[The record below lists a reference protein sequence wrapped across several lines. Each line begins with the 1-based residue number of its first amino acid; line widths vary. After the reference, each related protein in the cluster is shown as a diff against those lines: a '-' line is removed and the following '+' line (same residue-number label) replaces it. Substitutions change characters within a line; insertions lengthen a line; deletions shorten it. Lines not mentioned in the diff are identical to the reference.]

1 MPLHRFPIR
10 HGTRIRDEIRFSSL
24 NLSYLP
30 FIDRR
35 FSLEIFKR
43 DRLIRGDAGET
54 TVQGGQRL
62 FIQRETVRISGIAKI
77 F

>member
-1 MPLHRFPIR
+1 MPLHAFPIR
-10 HGTRIRDEIRFSSL
+10 NRLRIGDEIRFSPL
-24 NLSYLP
+24 KLAYLP